1 MTASGDPRFVLLAL
15 AIIAA
20 ALVSLA
26 WLLRNERPR
35 TWLGLSALA
44 AAGLALR
51 LLYDGDYP
59 HGMSEDEPKVLSA
72 ALRALHEG
80 KLLAESNI
88 SVPVLMHA
96 LFNGQL
102 VPWLGPGRWAIRLYS
117 LVGGVLSIPAAFAAA
132 RALGVS
138 GGAAFGSAALIAV
151 LPWALFYSRVMQGAE
166 LTFQQLLLIAAL
178 ARLVFPPVERLPPFE
193 KGGSGGI
200 SQTLFGGKPRAAQ
213 DRDRERDTGGEEAVE
228 KSPLTPLFRRG
239 EGVQSGETGAS
250 IAEVLIASFALAWLA
265 YGYWCTRAMLALP
278 LLAALL
284 ARGWRRV
291 WCLVP
296 LAIGLAAYA
305 PYVVA
310 NRNSMFIAQ
319 GFDPRRYGDGGGLTV
334 LIGRVV
340 ESLHALG
347 APVAEDGWLTVRAAA
362 MHPLLLLML
371 ALAGVLSALP
381 RGSGGGMWRQALFL
395 AGGFALGLAPSA
407 LAWGAPSA
415 HRMLMAF
422 PFIAL
427 AAGCAL
433 DDLIPRPRLRWVAV
447 AVVAVA
453 TGWWSA
459 RLYFSDDFWN
469 DEARAAFDWQR
480 TALVESLP
488 FDARPPVFFL
498 RQVTQFR
505 EPRRWVAPDDR
516 ALTADVW
523 LPGAEGGLYAFSA
536 PAAPLR
542 PLYEQLLGADQVHS
556 FGDAFSARFAPGDWS
571 RLRAHG
577 WQYELRCGDQVR
589 RAPVP
594 ALHQMNMGFPELAC
608 ADPVQH
614 LWRAQWVGPPARLVL
629 RASSPFALRAPRQLD
644 ASAGPPYEV
653 TVDVQPGD
661 ALRVEAATPAGTPW
675 SDVALFERDA
685 AGERIPR
692 WEYVQP

>member
-1 MTASGDPRFVLLAL
+1 MTASADPRFVLLAL

-20 ALVSLA
+20 ALGSLA
-26 WLLRNERPR
+26 FLLRDERPR
-35 TWLGLSALA
+35 TWLALIALA

-51 LLYDGDYP
+51 LLYDGDFP
-59 HGMSEDEPKVLSA
+59 RGMSEDEPKVLSA
-72 ALRALHEG
+72 ALRALREG
-80 KLLAESNI
+80 TLLAESNI

-117 LVGGVLSIPAAFAAA
+117 LIGGVLSVPAAFAAA

-138 GGAAFGSAALIAV
+138 VAAAFGSAALIAV

-178 ARLVFPPVERLPPFE
+178 ARIIFPRAAEAFPPFE
-193 KGGSGGI
+193 RIPPFEEGGAGGI
-200 SQTLFGGKPRAAQ
+200 FQTLFGGKPRAAQ
-213 DRDRERDTGGEEAVE
+213 DTDRERAAGVEGAVE
-228 KSPLTPLFRRG
+228 KSPLTPLFQRG
-239 EGVQSGETGAS
+239 EVA
-250 IAEVLIASFALAWLA
+250 IASFALAWLA
-265 YGYWCTRAMLALP
+265 YGYWCTRSMFALP
-278 LLAALL
+278 ILAALL

-296 LAIGLAAYA
+296 LAVGLAAYA

-310 NRNSMFIAQ
+310 NRHSMFIAQ
-319 GFDPRRYGDGGGLTV
+319 GFDPRRYGDGGGLMV
-334 LIGRVV
+334 LAGRVV

-362 MHPLLLLML
+362 MHPPLLLML
-371 ALAGVLSALP
+371 AAAGVVSALP
-381 RGSGGGMWRQALFL
+381 RGSAGGSWRRTLFL
-395 AGGFALGLAPSA
+395 GGGFALGLAPSA

-422 PFIAL
+422 PFVAL

-433 DDLIPRPRLRWVAV
+433 DDLVPRPRWRWAAV
-447 AVVAVA
+447 ALIAVA

-459 RLYFSDDFWN
+459 RLYFSDDFWT

-523 LPGAEGGLYAFSA
+523 LPGDEGGLYAFSA

-542 PLYEQLLGADQVHS
+542 PLYEQLLGADQVRR

-589 RAPVP
+589 RAQVP

-608 ADPVQH
+608 SAPAQH
-614 LWRAQWVGPPARLVL
+614 RWDGRWNGPPARLVL
-629 RASSPFALRAPRQLD
+629 RAGAPFSVSAPRPATAP
-644 ASAGPPYEV
+644 ASPPYEL
-653 TVDVQPGD
+653 TIDVQPGD
-661 ALRVEAATPAGTPW
+661 ALRVEATTPAGTPW

-685 AGERIPR
+685 AGEHVPP
-692 WEYVQP
+692 WDYVHP